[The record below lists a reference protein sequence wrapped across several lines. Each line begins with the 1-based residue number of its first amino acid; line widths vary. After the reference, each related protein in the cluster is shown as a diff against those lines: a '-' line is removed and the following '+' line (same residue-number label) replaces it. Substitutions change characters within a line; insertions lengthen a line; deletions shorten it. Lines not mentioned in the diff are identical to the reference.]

1 MRKNKK
7 PNSMNNSL
15 SDLVLTLRKKVVYDY
30 RALAKIAD
38 GLRAAGYKIVIT
50 IGSWDMLHIGHVRYL
65 IAGKEK
71 GNILI
76 VGVDSDRVVKKT
88 KGAHRPIIP
97 EEERMEMLS
106 YQLPVDFVTLLDDMD
121 EQGRW
126 KCGLL
131 KYIRPDVFIAVEGDS
146 YSPEQK
152 REIKKYC
159 RKLVVLPRQAQNTS
173 STAIIQEALKKNL
186 SAMIEIIDSR
196 GGKL

>member
-1 MRKNKK
+1 MRNNKK
-7 PNSMNNSL
+7 SNSRNNSL
-15 SDLVLTLRKKVVYDY
+15 SDLVLTLRKKVIRDH
-30 RALAKIAD
+30 RTLARIVD
-38 GLRAAGYKIVIT
+38 GFRAAGYKIVLT

-65 IAGKEK
+65 IAGKEM

-76 VGVDSDRVVKKT
+76 VGTDSDRIVKKT

-106 YQLPVDFVTLLDDMD
+106 YQLPVDFVTLIDDMD
-121 EQGRW
+121 SSGKW

-131 KYIRPDVFIAVEGDS
+131 KCIRPDVFVAVEGDS

-159 RKLVVLPRQAQNTS
+159 RKLVVIPRQAENTS

-186 SAMIEIIDSR
+186 SVIMGLLDVR
-196 GGKL
+196 GGKQ

>member
-1 MRKNKK
+1 M
-7 PNSMNNSL
+7 S
-15 SDLVLTLRKKVVYDY
+15 TC
-30 RALAKIAD
+30 
-38 GLRAAGYKIVIT
+38 
-50 IGSWDMLHIGHVRYL
+50 
-65 IAGKEK
+65 KEK

-76 VGVDSDRVVKKT
+76 VGTDSDRVVKKT

-131 KYIRPDVFIAVEGDS
+131 KCIRPDVFIAVEGDS